1 MPSCIV
7 EMGFINDA
15 SDNQLFDESWMHAA
29 AIGDAVLATAETYR
43 ANKVTD
49 GNGQGTGEAGSGAGD
64 GQGTDGT
71 GDGAETIR
79 ARMEREMTPET
90 DRGRTKQE
98 AAPRRSEC
106 CRWKCGGADDC
117 A

>member
-1 MPSCIV
+1 M
-7 EMGFINDA
+7 A
-15 SDNQLFDESWMHAA
+15 SDNQLFDEKLDAYAA

-71 GDGAETIR
+71 GDGAR
-79 ARMEREMTPET
+79 
-90 DRGRTKQE
+90 
-98 AAPRRSEC
+98 RRSGHG
-106 CRWKCGGADDC
+106 WNGK
-117 A
+117 